1 MTRTPDIPA
10 QTKAVSDSNFEM
22 TSPPQIP
29 ASSRPPTALL
39 LISDLEYGGAQRQV
53 IELANNMDPERFE
66 VHVCSLAEYVPLA
79 EGLRDRESRL
89 HIIRKAHKFD
99 VTIIPRLARLLR
111 QLQADVVHTFLF
123 DAEFFGRL
131 AGRLAGVPAII
142 GSERNC
148 HYVPPKRHL
157 WAYRLT
163 RSCNDLIIANSH
175 AGAAFNSRTFQVPT
189 AKYRVVHNGVDT
201 SRFHPRDATA
211 LREELQIPIGCRVVG
226 MFASFKPQKNHP
238 FLLRAARTVLNRI
251 PSVRFLFVGDELYKG
266 MSDSVPYKKEVE
278 ALVDQLGLR
287 SSCLFLGN
295 RADVENYY
303 PVCDL
308 TVLPS
313 LSEGTPN
320 VALESMASGVPVVAS
335 DVSDN
340 AQIIPD
346 GAVGY
351 IVPLNK
357 ETLLADRILH
367 LLEDEPRRMQMAVQ
381 ARDWVVSKFSSSCL
395 AGNTASIY
403 EEVLQTPYP
412 REKLAST
419 KHLYS

>member
-1 MTRTPDIPA
+1 MTRTPDTPA
-10 QTKAVSDSNFEM
+10 QTRAVPSSNFEM
-22 TSPPQIP
+22 TSVPQIP

-99 VTIIPRLARLLR
+99 FTVVPRLARLMR
-111 QLQADVVHTFLF
+111 QLKVDVVHTFLF

-131 AGRLAGVPAII
+131 AGRLAGVRAII

-148 HYVPPKRHL
+148 HYVPLKRHL
-157 WAYRLT
+157 RAYRLT
-163 RSCNDLIIANSH
+163 RSCNDLIIANSN
-175 AGAAFNSRTFQVPT
+175 AGAAFNSRTFQVPS

-201 SRFHPRDATA
+201 NRFQPRDATA
-211 LREELQIPIGCRVVG
+211 LREELQIPADCRVVG

-251 PSVRFLFVGDELYKG
+251 PNVRFLFIGDELYKG
-266 MSDSVPYKKEVE
+266 MSNSVPYKKEVE
-278 ALVDQLGLR
+278 ALVDQLDLR

-295 RADVENYY
+295 RADVENCY
-303 PVCDL
+303 PVCDA

-320 VALESMASGVPVVAS
+320 VALESMACGVPVVAS

-346 GAVGY
+346 GEAGY
-351 IVPLNK
+351 IVPLHN
-357 ETLLADRILH
+357 ETLLAERILH
-367 LLEDEPRRMQMAVQ
+367 LLEDEPRRMQMATR
-381 ARDWVVSKFSSSCL
+381 ARDWVLAHFSSSNL
-395 AGNTASIY
+395 ANKTAAVY
-403 EEVLQTPYP
+403 EEAL
-412 REKLAST
+412 KL
-419 KHLYS
+419 L